1 MWHFAHRKPRRGLF
15 FDTRFLFQRTPGVA
29 QPTSDSRHGLIW
41 INLARR
47 YRLMLARALAIGDD
61 LAKNDQLSGAGM
73 VAGSLDQ
80 PAFRGNA
87 G

>member
-1 MWHFAHRKPRRGLF
+1 
-15 FDTRFLFQRTPGVA
+15 
-29 QPTSDSRHGLIW
+29 
-41 INLARR
+41 
-47 YRLMLARALAIGDD
+47 MLARALAIGDD